1 MPPATEQ
8 SWVEVVSS
16 GHGADTKVFL
26 VVASRD
32 GTEMRYRIPSVR
44 SVMWSCE
51 GRDPGMLTLELHDA
65 HARVRAPLAS
75 SKLTADDLLAEIAAG
90 RLAADK
96 GDAQSFVEGVDWGQ
110 PLLDALEKG
119 YKGVGIVEPDD
130 KS

>member
-1 MPPATEQ
+1 MTKSVDMPPATEQ
-8 SWVEVVSS
+8 SWVEVLSS
-16 GHGADTKVFL
+16 GSGADTKVFL

-32 GTEMRYRIPSVR
+32 GTEVRYRIPNVR

-65 HARVRAPLAS
+65 HARVRAPLSAS
-75 SKLTADDLLAEIAAG
+75 SMTADDLLAEIAAG

-96 GDAQSFVEGVDWGQ
+96 GDGQSFVVKNPGFRTSRPLAVGMEEG
-110 PLLDALEKG
+110 
-119 YKGVGIVEPDD
+119 DD